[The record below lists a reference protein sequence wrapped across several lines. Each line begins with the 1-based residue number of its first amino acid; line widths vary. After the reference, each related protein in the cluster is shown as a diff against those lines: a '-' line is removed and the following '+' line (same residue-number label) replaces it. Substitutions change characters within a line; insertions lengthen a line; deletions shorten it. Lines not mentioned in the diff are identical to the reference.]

1 NGGDPSGAQAA
12 AATAAW
18 AAGGE
23 ASARALSGRPTVTV
37 VAAPPLDPDRPA
49 WSESRKPGR
58 GRRRYEVVG
67 ANLERPADDDE
78 LLALELGAHDRA
90 AVAEW
95 LEAMALIRVFE
106 ERAAPLARAG
116 KIPGGMHSAA
126 GQEAVAVGAVRALKP
141 TDIVTSTHRSHHHSL
156 AKGLEPAGIMAE
168 LYGKAGGVLGGRAG
182 HLHLADFSIGL
193 FGSNGIVGAGLGIAT
208 GAAVGAKLRGRDQVA
223 VGFFGDGG
231 ANTGRTWEN
240 VNLAAMWELPLIA
253 ICENNLY
260 AVETHL
266 TAVVSNVTIADR
278 AAGFGLH
285 AVQVDGQDVVAVH
298 DVVAEARERALG
310 GGGPTFVEARTY
322 RYSGHTVDD
331 PETYREA
338 DEVETWRRAR
348 DPLVRAARALEAAGA
363 LEQGGLDAV
372 LARAEETVAA
382 AIEFAES
389 SPWPDP
395 ATAADGVYGIEVNLE
410 GKP

>member
-1 NGGDPSGAQAA
+1 
-12 AATAAW
+12 
-18 AAGGE
+18 
-23 ASARALSGRPTVTV
+23 
-37 VAAPPLDPDRPA
+37 
-49 WSESRKPGR
+49 
-58 GRRRYEVVG
+58 
-67 ANLERPADDDE
+67 
-78 LLALELGAHDRA
+78 
-90 AVAEW
+90 
-95 LEAMALIRVFE
+95 
-106 ERAAPLARAG
+106 
-116 KIPGGMHSAA
+116 MHSAA
-126 GQEAVAVGAVRALKP
+126 GQEAVAIGAVRALAP
-141 TDIVTSTHRSHHHSL
+141 SDIVTSTHRSHHHSL
-156 AKGLEPAGIMAE
+156 AKGLQPAEIMAE
-168 LYGKAGGVLGGRAG
+168 LYGKAGGLLGGRAG
-182 HLHLADFSIGL
+182 HLHLADFSLGL

-240 VNLAAMWELPLIA
+240 VNLAASWQLPLIA

-266 TAVVSNVTIADR
+266 AAAAPNTTIADR

-285 AVQVDGQDVVAVH
+285 SVQVDGQDVVAVH

-310 GGGPTFVEARTY
+310 GGGPTFVEALTY

-338 DEVETWRRAR
+338 GEVELWRRAR
-348 DPLVRAARALEAAGA
+348 DPLLRAARALEAAGA
-363 LEQGGLDAV
+363 LEVGGLDAV
-372 LARAEETVAA
+372 LARAEATVAA

-395 ATAADGVYGIEVNLE
+395 ATAAEGVYGIEVNLE